1 MKQFDKI
8 KESSH
13 VQYLDA
19 YNLHGWTMFEK
30 LPVNGFRWKKMCL
43 NLMKSSQK
51 IMIKIVTKNIFLK

>member
-30 LPVNGFRWKKMCL
+30 LPVMVLDGKKC
-43 NLMKSSQK
+43 
-51 IMIKIVTKNIFLK
+51 V